1 VFSAPQKPPSN
12 SPRFTTHPPQI
23 HHVFT
28 TRKTQKNAKPPA
40 KTTLPPCRI
49 FSFKTRKIE
58 DMGISRKDALDCFA
72 SDDLIGIGM
81 EADAVRRR
89 LHPEGV
95 VSYTIDGR
103 IDYTKFSNGSGLQPI
118 FDQISGIVAKG
129 GTAVVLQGEVPPST
143 TISWFDGLFRS
154 IKDRFPN
161 LWLHCLSAKEIL
173 SIAQNSGLTIEDTIA
188 RLLDAGLN
196 SIPGDDAGILDDALQ
211 RQGSVFWKC
220 KAADWIAI
228 HRAAHKLGVRTT
240 ATMMF
245 GAGETFEH
253 RVNHLEAM
261 RQLQEET
268 GGFTSF
274 TPWASSSGI
283 SSMIGFE
290 EATAVEYLKTLAIS
304 RMYLDNIDNVQS
316 NLETQGLK
324 VLQVGLRFGGNDVGS
339 VLLAEGANAATEEQ
353 LRQVIRDAGFKP
365 VQRDTLYRT
374 MFLN

>member
-1 VFSAPQKPPSN
+1 
-12 SPRFTTHPPQI
+12 
-23 HHVFT
+23 
-28 TRKTQKNAKPPA
+28 
-40 KTTLPPCRI
+40 
-49 FSFKTRKIE
+49 
-58 DMGISRKDALDCFA
+58 MGISWKDALDCFQ

-103 IDYTKFSNGSGLQPI
+103 INYTNSLDSAHFEHLC
-118 FDQISGIVAKG
+118 DRISGVAAMG
-129 GTAVVLQGEVPPST
+129 GTGVMLQGEVTPAL
-143 TISWFDGLFRS
+143 TIAWFDGLFRRL
-154 IKDRFPN
+154 KERFPA
-161 LWLHCLSAKEIL
+161 LWLHCLSASEIL
-173 SIAQNSGLTIEDTIA
+173 AIAQQSGLTVPDTIA
-188 RLLDAGLN
+188 RLRDAGLD
-196 SIPGDDAGILDDALQ
+196 SIPGDDAGILDDAVQ
-211 RQGSVFWKC
+211 HQGARMKWKTE
-220 KAADWIAI
+220 DWIGV
-228 HRAAHKLGVRTT
+228 HRAAHKLGMQTT

-245 GAGETFEH
+245 GGGETFEH
-253 RVNHLEAM
+253 RMNHLETV

-274 TPWASSSGI
+274 TPWSFAPQGSALN
-283 SSMIGFE
+283 GFE
-290 EATAVEYLKTLAIS
+290 ETTAVEYLKTLAIS
-304 RMYLDNIDNVQS
+304 RMYLSNVENVQS

-339 VLLAEGANAATEEQ
+339 VLLGEGANATTEEQ

>member
-1 VFSAPQKPPSN
+1 
-12 SPRFTTHPPQI
+12 
-23 HHVFT
+23 
-28 TRKTQKNAKPPA
+28 
-40 KTTLPPCRI
+40 
-49 FSFKTRKIE
+49 
-58 DMGISRKDALDCFA
+58 MGISRKEALDCFQ

-103 IDYTKFSNGSGLQPI
+103 IDYANSADGADFEHICNR
-118 FDQISGIVAKG
+118 ISEIVDKG
-129 GTAVVLQGEVPPST
+129 GTAVMLRGQVIPAL
-143 TISWFDGLFRS
+143 TISWFDGLFRR
-154 IKDRFPN
+154 IKERFPA
-161 LWLHCLSAKEIL
+161 LWLHSLSASEIL
-173 SIAQNSGLTIEDTIA
+173 AISQQSGLTVQDTIA
-188 RLLDAGLN
+188 RLRDAGLD
-196 SIPGDDAGILDDALQ
+196 SIPGDDAGILDDAVQ
-211 RQGSVFWKC
+211 HQGARMKWKTE
-220 KAADWIAI
+220 DWLAV
-228 HRAAHKLGVRTT
+228 HRAAHASGMQTT
-240 ATMMF
+240 ATMTF
-245 GAGETFEH
+245 GGGETLEH
-253 RVNHLEAM
+253 RMNHLEAV

-268 GGFTSF
+268 GGFASF
-274 TPWASSSGI
+274 TPWSFAPQGVALN
-283 SSMIGFE
+283 GFE

-304 RMYLDNIDNVQS
+304 RMYLSNIENVQS

>member
-1 VFSAPQKPPSN
+1 
-12 SPRFTTHPPQI
+12 
-23 HHVFT
+23 
-28 TRKTQKNAKPPA
+28 
-40 KTTLPPCRI
+40 
-49 FSFKTRKIE
+49 
-58 DMGISRKDALDCFA
+58 MGISWKDALDCFQ

-103 IDYTKFSNGSGLQPI
+103 IDYANFADGADFEDICNR
-118 FDQISGIVAKG
+118 ISDIVAMG
-129 GTAVVLQGEVPPST
+129 GTGVMLQGKVAPAL
-143 TISWFDGLFRS
+143 TIAWFEGLFRR
-154 IKDRFPN
+154 IKERFPA
-161 LWLHCLSAKEIL
+161 LWLHSLSASEIL
-173 SIAQNSGLTIEDTIA
+173 AIAEQSGLTVPDAIA
-188 RLLDAGLN
+188 RLRDAGLD
-196 SIPGDDAGILDDALQ
+196 SIPGDDAGILDDAVQ
-211 RQGSVFWKC
+211 HQDARMKWKTE
-220 KAADWIAI
+220 DWIAV
-228 HRAAHKLGVRTT
+228 HGAAHKLGMQTT

-245 GAGETFEH
+245 GGGETIEH
-253 RVNHLEAM
+253 RMNHLEAV

-274 TPWASSSGI
+274 TPWSCVPQGSALN
-283 SSMIGFE
+283 GFE

-304 RMYLDNIDNVQS
+304 RMYLNNVENVQS